1 MFISTANKTLDIDS
15 FLTPDKLACEIASMW
30 CRWDELREPKKREWQ
45 EIERYIFATD
55 TTKTSNSSLPW
66 SNKTTIPKTC
76 QIRDNLFANY
86 MAALF
91 PKKKSIVWEGST
103 TNDDDRRKVKAIES
117 YMTWVVDRPDHYREV
132 SKIVLDYIDKGNFF
146 YGVEWQDNTLFQQDK
161 RGGVIQT
168 GFAGPVMVR
177 ISPYDIVFDPTASDF
192 KYTPKIIRSLVSPGQ
207 VKKMIMSTGD
217 ATRTEEDQEQLEAL
231 WNYLL
236 EVREQVG
243 AYQGDLQEKDD
254 IYRVAGF
261 DSFRA
266 YLNSNTVEILTFY
279 GDIYDSYSGEMY
291 SNVCI
296 KVVDRHKI
304 FYNKP
309 VDSYFPHGPIFHG
322 GWRVRPDSL
331 WAMGPLDNLIG
342 MQYRIDHLENMKA
355 DVFDLIAY
363 PPIKVKGYVE
373 DWEWGPME
381 RIYVGDDGD
390 VELMSPDVQALQA
403 DTQIAILEQKM
414 EEMAG
419 SPKEAMGFRTPGEK
433 TKYEVQRL
441 ENSASRIFQN
451 KTSQFERDGLE
462 PGYNAM
468 LELARRNMNPTIIRL
483 FDDEMKIADF
493 LELTAEDITGNG
505 RIRAIGARNFAEK
518 ANLLQNI
525 TSFFGSHIGQNP
537 NVMLHF
543 SGEKIA
549 RMIEEI
555 LELDEYSIVEPY
567 IAITEQADAQR
578 ISQVSEEEVLMESQ
592 IPSGL
597 TPEDSDED
605 FPQIQ

>member
-1 MFISTANKTLDIDS
+1 
-15 FLTPDKLACEIASMW
+15 
-30 CRWDELREPKKREWQ
+30 
-45 EIERYIFATD
+45 
-55 TTKTSNSSLPW
+55 
-66 SNKTTIPKTC
+66 
-76 QIRDNLFANY
+76 
-86 MAALF
+86 
-91 PKKKSIVWEGST
+91 
-103 TNDDDRRKVKAIES
+103 
-117 YMTWVVDRPDHYREV
+117 
-132 SKIVLDYIDKGNFF
+132 
-146 YGVEWQDNTLFQQDK
+146 
-161 RGGVIQT
+161 
-168 GFAGPVMVR
+168 
-177 ISPYDIVFDPTASDF
+177 
-192 KYTPKIIRSLVSPGQ
+192 
-207 VKKMIMSTGD
+207 
-217 ATRTEEDQEQLEAL
+217 
-231 WNYLL
+231 
-236 EVREQVG
+236 
-243 AYQGDLQEKDD
+243 
-254 IYRVAGF
+254 
-261 DSFRA
+261 
-266 YLNSNTVEILTFY
+266 
-279 GDIYDSYSGEMY
+279 
-291 SNVCI
+291 
-296 KVVDRHKI
+296 
-304 FYNKP
+304 
-309 VDSYFPHGPIFHG
+309 
-322 GWRVRPDSL
+322 
-331 WAMGPLDNLIG
+331 
-342 MQYRIDHLENMKA
+342 
-355 DVFDLIAY
+355 
-363 PPIKVKGYVE
+363 
-373 DWEWGPME
+373 ME